1 MSSWQE
7 TKTTVLM
14 TAIDS
19 LEYVF
24 SSYTAVDIHEILLA
38 IDTFETCGQC
48 WYHYLQ
54 QGCRLVLG

>member
-1 MSSWQE
+1 
-7 TKTTVLM
+7 M